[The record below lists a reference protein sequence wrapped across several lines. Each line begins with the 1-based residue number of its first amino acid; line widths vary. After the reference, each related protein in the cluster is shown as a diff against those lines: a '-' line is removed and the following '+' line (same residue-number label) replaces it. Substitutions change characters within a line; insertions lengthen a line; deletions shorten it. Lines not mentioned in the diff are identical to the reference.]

1 MCGGGLRVLPLGRVG
16 FHLATSTFV
25 LVNCEIV
32 FDIFITDEMDGPR
45 LLVKPRIHNDLVLQS
60 LPAATACQIA
70 IPFLRASGRLH
81 PRCPPINYFLAVD
94 ASIVPKSALN
104 VI

>member
-1 MCGGGLRVLPLGRVG
+1 MLPLGRVG
-16 FHLATSTFV
+16 FHLTTSTFV

-45 LLVKPRIHNDLVLQS
+45 LLVTPRIHIDIVL
-60 LPAATACQIA
+60 LNVPAATVCQIA

-94 ASIVPKSALN
+94 ASIVPKRDLN